1 MSQLGR
7 RRFDDISMNIETM
20 IAEEDDP
27 KQRAFLIVL
36 NNINNSLLANTI
48 TVRDIGGKLDSHLV
62 SYENNVR
69 NSDKLLNRGKGVWMV
84 VVWLIGLAQ
93 VAALAVGSW
102 GVKELA
108 DIHSTQQNAQISIT
122 RVESR
127 VQAVEK
133 KVFGP

>member
-7 RRFDDISMNIETM
+7 RRLDDISMNIETM
-20 IAEEDDP
+20 IAGEDDP

-69 NSDKLLNRGKGVWMV
+69 NSDKLINRGKGMWV
-84 VVWLIGLAQ
+84 VFAWVIAIAQ
-93 VAALAVGSW
+93 AAALAVGTW
-102 GVKELA
+102 AAKELS
-108 DIHSTQQNAQISIT
+108 DIHTTQQNAQLYIT
-122 RVESR
+122 RVEAR

>member
-7 RRFDDISMNIETM
+7 RRLDDISMNIETM

-62 SYENNVR
+62 NYENNVR
-69 NSDKLLNRGKGVWMV
+69 NSDKLINRGKGMWV
-84 VVWLIGLAQ
+84 VFAWVIAIAQ
-93 VAALAVGSW
+93 AAVLAVGTW
-102 GVKELA
+102 AAKELS
-108 DIHSTQQNAQISIT
+108 DIHTIQQNAQIYIT
-122 RVESR
+122 RVEAR

>member
-1 MSQLGR
+1 MSHFGR
-7 RRFDDISMNIETM
+7 RRLDDISMNIETM

-62 SYENNVR
+62 NYENNVR
-69 NSDKLLNRGKGVWMV
+69 NSDKLINRGKGMWV
-84 VVWLIGLAQ
+84 VFAWVIALAQ
-93 VAALAVGSW
+93 AAALAVGTW
-102 GVKELA
+102 AAKELS
-108 DIHSTQQNAQISIT
+108 DIHTTQQNAQIYIT
-122 RVESR
+122 RVEAR